1 MWGSIHPAPPKCTC
15 PQVRVNTSRA
25 EHLLSPSSATSMYR
39 VAWLCVC
46 LLRPHPPTHPV
57 AGRRHVHTG
66 MSKLA
71 PGEEGKMEQVVCAA
85 IPVGHMG
92 DKADIA
98 LACVY
103 LASSAGR

>member
-1 MWGSIHPAPPKCTC
+1 MVVLADVHVGPVLC
-15 PQVRVNTSRA
+15 RA
-25 EHLLSPSSATSMYR
+25 
-39 VAWLCVC
+39 
-46 LLRPHPPTHPV
+46 
-57 AGRRHVHTG
+57 G

-92 DKADIA
+92 EKADIA

-103 LASSAGR
+103 LSSTAGR

>member
-1 MWGSIHPAPPKCTC
+1 MAAVAACCNIDVALASMWSMTM
-15 PQVRVNTSRA
+15 
-25 EHLLSPSSATSMYR
+25 LL
-39 VAWLCVC
+39 LL
-46 LLRPHPPTHPV
+46 LLRSCHS
-57 AGRRHVHTG
+57 G

-71 PGEEGKMEQVVCAA
+71 PGEEGGMEQVVTAA

>member
-1 MWGSIHPAPPKCTC
+1 MWQPAQLCQLLLLCETPP
-15 PQVRVNTSRA
+15 
-25 EHLLSPSSATSMYR
+25 
-39 VAWLCVC
+39 
-46 LLRPHPPTHPV
+46 
-57 AGRRHVHTG
+57 G

-92 DKADIA
+92 EKTDIA

>member
-1 MWGSIHPAPPKCTC
+1 
-15 PQVRVNTSRA
+15 
-25 EHLLSPSSATSMYR
+25 
-39 VAWLCVC
+39 
-46 LLRPHPPTHPV
+46 
-57 AGRRHVHTG
+57 

-92 DKADIA
+92 EKADIA

>member
-1 MWGSIHPAPPKCTC
+1 MQMPPSTRQHVKSRASAKLVVGHQHVPGHLAVRVPAAPPPT
-15 PQVRVNTSRA
+15 P
-25 EHLLSPSSATSMYR
+25 
-39 VAWLCVC
+39 WLAGVVC
-46 LLRPHPPTHPV
+46 
-57 AGRRHVHTG
+57 AG

-92 DKADIA
+92 EKADIA